1 MKVISVL
8 DDRRIKSKNILVEF
22 SILEYLDIAK
32 TLLKNNPFQRKRVK
46 SSSTVYS
53 LLRDDLK
60 AGCVIPPL
68 VLAITEENFDFEWI
82 TDKQGDTRFE
92 EFLSKNIQHV
102 IILDGLQ
109 RTYNIIDADAEL
121 ATEKDES
128 RNENFYGNKVR
139 CEIYVGI
146 DKIGILYRM
155 LTLNT
160 GQTPM
165 SLRHQIEI
173 LYSNYLDAQIDGI
186 TLLRE
191 IDDLKPERLGE
202 YSFRE
207 IIEGFTSYLMRDYL
221 TFDKSDILSNIK
233 SLEKLSTENQSL
245 DIFKEFTSC
254 YHNLQA
260 RLAEVCQGWSYNEV
274 DSASSLSGT
283 VYGRDANSIFNKS
296 QSMTGLGSAVG
307 FLKDEGLSNGF
318 EVVIKDIPKIRFNG
332 DINSALMNLLLKM
345 DDIRN
350 NAPKIGNAQRAY
362 FFYFFRELFNKEGDS
377 YLIIDRAIENAFKR
391 YRQNA

>member
-8 DDRRIKSKNILVEF
+8 EDKRIKAKNILVEF
-22 SILEYLDIAK
+22 SILEYLDIANN
-32 TLLKNNPFQRKRVK
+32 LLNSNPFQRKRVK
-46 SSSTVYS
+46 SSSSVYS

-68 VLAITEENFDFEWI
+68 VLAITDDTFIYEDLN
-82 TDKQGDTRFE
+82 TDAGNEAF
-92 EFLSKNIQHV
+92 SKFIELNINHV

-109 RTYNIIDADAEL
+109 RTYNIIDANTEL
-121 ATEKDES
+121 TSIFSSFEQEKFFNN
-128 RNENFYGNKVR
+128 RIR
-139 CEIYVGI
+139 CEIYIGI

-173 LYSNYLDAQIDGI
+173 LYSNYLDSSIDGI
-186 TLLRE
+186 RLLRE
-191 IDDLKPERLGE
+191 IDEIKPERLGE

-221 TFDKSDILSNIK
+221 NFDKSDVLNNIK
-233 SLEKLSTENQSL
+233 SLEKLSSENQNL
-245 DIFKEFTSC
+245 DIFREFTIC
-254 YHNLQA
+254 YHQVQVKLKALCNSW
-260 RLAEVCQGWSYNEV
+260 EYNREL
-274 DSASSLSGT
+274 SSSSLSGT
-283 VYGRDANSIFNKS
+283 LYGKDAYSIFNKS

-307 FLKDEGLSNGF
+307 FLKDQGLSSGF
-318 EVVIKDIPKIRFNG
+318 DGVINDISRIRFV
-332 DINSALMNLLLKM
+332 DDVDTALTNLLLKM

-362 FFYFFRELFNKEGDS
+362 FFYFFRELFNRKGDS
-377 YLIIDRAIENAFKR
+377 YLIIDYAIENAFIR